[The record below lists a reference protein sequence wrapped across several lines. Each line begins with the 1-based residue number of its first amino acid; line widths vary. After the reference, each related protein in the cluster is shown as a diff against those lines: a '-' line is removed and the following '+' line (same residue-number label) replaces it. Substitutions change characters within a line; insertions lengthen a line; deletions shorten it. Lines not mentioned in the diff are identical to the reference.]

1 MAKLPPPNTPLK
13 LPDGTAIAPSV
24 ASTFTHV
31 AIPSNTQA
39 QRLVSNTNRKLAE
52 LPALPKQLNSYAAIL
67 VYTASGLSDDEISVA
82 TKFTREQIA
91 LLRSQPAYTQ
101 LESFIIDAVK
111 QEAAAEVK
119 SILASGEI
127 KAATRVIELVDSE
140 DDKVA
145 LAASKDLLD
154 RGGHK
159 AVEKIDIRADMLNTF
174 RIEVVDKRNTVPTI
188 DMETD

>member
-1 MAKLPPPNTPLK
+1 MAKLPPPNTPLQ

-24 ASTFTHV
+24 ANTFTRV
-31 AIPSNTQA
+31 AIPSNTEA
-39 QRLVSNTNRKLAE
+39 RRLVSNTNRKLAE
-52 LPALPKQLNSYAAIL
+52 LPAMPKQLNSYAAIL

-91 LLRSQPAYTQ
+91 LLRAQPAYAQ

-111 QEAAAEVK
+111 QEAAVEVK

-127 KAATRVIELVDSE
+127 KAATRVIELIDSE
-140 DDKVA
+140 DDKIA

-159 AVEKIDIRADMLNTF
+159 AAEKLDIRADMLNTF
-174 RIEVVDKRNTVPTI
+174 RIEVVDKRNAVPTI

>member
-91 LLRSQPAYTQ
+91 LLRSQPAYMQ

-159 AVEKIDIRADMLNTF
+159 AAEKIDIRADMLNTF

>member
-1 MAKLPPPNTPLK
+1 MAKLPPPNAPLQ
-13 LPDGTAIAPSV
+13 LADGTVIEPSIAN
-24 ASTFTHV
+24 TFTRV
-31 AIPSNTQA
+31 AIPSNSEA
-39 QRLVSNTNRKLAE
+39 RRLVSNTNRKLAE

-91 LLRSQPAYTQ
+91 VLRAQPAYTQ
-101 LESFIIDAVK
+101 LESFIIDAVR
-111 QEAAAEVK
+111 QEAATEVK
-119 SILASGEI
+119 SILVSGEV
-127 KAATRVIELVDSE
+127 KAAHRVIELVDSE

-159 AVEKIDIRADMLNTF
+159 PADKLDIRAEMMQSF
-174 RIEVVDKRNTVPTI
+174 RIEVVDKRGNVPTI
-188 DMETD
+188 DMETC

>member
-1 MAKLPPPNTPLK
+1 MAKLPPPNTPLQ
-13 LPDGTAIAPSV
+13 LADGTMIVPSV
-24 ASTFTHV
+24 ANTFTRV
-31 AIPSNTQA
+31 AIPSNTEA
-39 QRLVSNTNRKLAE
+39 RRLVSNTNRKLAE

-91 LLRSQPAYTQ
+91 LLRTQPAYTQ

-111 QEAAAEVK
+111 QEAVVEVK

-127 KAATRVIELVDSE
+127 KAATRVIELIDSE

-159 AVEKIDIRADMLNTF
+159 AAEKLDIRADMMNTF
-174 RIEVVDKRNTVPTI
+174 RIEVVDKRNAVPTI
-188 DMETD
+188 DMEID

>member
-1 MAKLPPPNTPLK
+1 MAKLPPPNTPLQ
-13 LPDGTAIAPSV
+13 LADGTVIVPSV
-24 ASTFTHV
+24 ANTFTRV
-31 AIPSNTQA
+31 AIPSNTEA
-39 QRLVSNTNRKLAE
+39 RRLVSNTNRKLAE

-91 LLRSQPAYTQ
+91 LLRAQPAYTQ

-111 QEAAAEVK
+111 QEAAVEVK

-159 AVEKIDIRADMLNTF
+159 AAEKIDIRADMLNTF

-188 DMETD
+188 DMEID

>member
-1 MAKLPPPNTPLK
+1 MAKLLPPNTPLQ
-13 LPDGTAIAPSV
+13 LPDGTVIEPSV
-24 ASTFTHV
+24 ANTFTRV

-52 LPALPKQLNSYAAIL
+52 LPAMPKQLNSYAAIL

-91 LLRSQPAYTQ
+91 LLRSQPAYQQ
-101 LESFIIDAVK
+101 LESFIIDAVR
-111 QEAAAEVK
+111 QEAAEEVK
-119 SILASGEI
+119 SILVSGEV
-127 KAATRVIELVDSE
+127 KAAHRVIELVDSE

-159 AVEKIDIRADMLNTF
+159 PADKLDIRAEMMQSF
-174 RIEVVDKRNTVPTI
+174 RIEVVDKRGNVPTI
-188 DMETD
+188 DMETC

>member
-127 KAATRVIELVDSE
+127 RAATRVIELVDSE

-159 AVEKIDIRADMLNTF
+159 AAEKLDIRADMLNTF
-174 RIEVVDKRNTVPTI
+174 RIEVVDKRNNVPTI
-188 DMETD
+188 DMEID

>member
-127 KAATRVIELVDSE
+127 KAATRVIKLVDSE

-159 AVEKIDIRADMLNTF
+159 AAEKIDIRADMLNTF